1 METFSDDLPLG
12 PTLGALARIVDRCAP
27 PEDMMRHLFLLSTLS
42 LATLVG
48 VSGCSSEEYYCD
60 ESGCYFCD
68 GLGCREVDPPDRPM
82 CRGDFECP
90 EGSICTDLGCV
101 DECAGDADCP
111 DGTVCRSGMCVG
123 PTEPDPDPNPGVC
136 ERNADCDAGLVC
148 RDGICTPDDVS
159 CGETGCSCEAT
170 GMCSDGFTCLD
181 GECRED
187 EDLCRFNTEC
197 GGDGRIC
204 LDGRCTTGCETSA
217 ECVGGQICI
226 DNFCQ
231 DDTAPVPECVRNETC
246 ETGEVCEDGRCVA
259 ECDRDRDCG
268 DGLYCR
274 SGRCAVDDRPR
285 PFCEVDADCRFA
297 CVNGV
302 CRTPCETSRMCAEVD
317 VQFSVCF
324 EDYCA
329 TANEATSDCSISAD
343 CASGRECID
352 GICR

>member
-1 METFSDDLPLG
+1 MVGAAVSRILIGATTGYLG
-12 PTLGALARIVDRCAP
+12 RGLQKDGGGAIDVWRAAVVDTWHKRL
-27 PEDMMRHLFLLSTLS
+27 MISQ
-42 LATLVG
+42 
-48 VSGCSSEEYYCD
+48 
-60 ESGCYFCD
+60 
-68 GLGCREVDPPDRPM
+68 
-82 CRGDFECP
+82 
-90 EGSICTDLGCV
+90 
-101 DECAGDADCP
+101 
-111 DGTVCRSGMCVG
+111 RSGSLWC
-123 PTEPDPDPNPGVC
+123 
-136 ERNADCDAGLVC
+136 
-148 RDGICTPDDVS
+148 ICTPDDVS

-317 VQFSVCF
+317 VQFSACF

-329 TANEATSDCSISAD
+329 TANEATRDCSISAD

-352 GICR
+352 GSCRCATD